1 MINISAGINRELGR
15 HMEAFIMASDLLGKF
30 YVIWSQFSAEIEAFQ
45 LHLAIMTYGEG
56 AGAAGKTECWAVVL
70 TMVRVIWRELSKVRV
85 EADAVYGSENLT

>member
-30 YVIWSQFSAEIEAFQ
+30 YVIWYQFSAEIEAFQ

-56 AGAAGKTECWAVVL
+56 AGAAGKAERWTVVL
-70 TMVRVIWRELSKVRV
+70 TIVQVIWRELRKVRLDT
-85 EADAVYGSENLT
+85 ETEYGLENLM